1 MIRFY
6 IQQAIYHLREN
17 PVVSW
22 ISVLGTALS
31 ICMIMVIVITLRVR
45 TADCEPEVN
54 RSRSLYVPNMSYRA
68 KGDLSGSSANSSMS
82 VQTGRECFKAL
93 TTAEAVTLASKP
105 GKVRVSLPAGAK
117 LSAPVK
123 VRVSLPAGA
132 KMSAD
137 RVQTDEAFWQVFQFR
152 FLDGKPF
159 TAADLNSGLP
169 RAVIGASVARRLFGR
184 TDVSGQHVELNHV
197 DFQVCG
203 VVADVSM
210 LATDAY
216 AQVWIPYTAGNAEAN
231 SWGYNL
237 MGPMRAVILARS
249 RADFPAIR
257 EECER
262 LRQKYNDAQEGVE
275 VFYRGQPDT
284 QFTHLYRTWSQ
295 EPDVQGVVLRYVV
308 VMLILLIVPAINLSS
323 MTLSRMRRR
332 MAEIGVRK
340 AFGATANELMWQ
352 VFLEN
357 LLLTCLAGLLGLALS
372 YAATFVLNGFLFG
385 NSTNAYLA
393 GETSLTAGALL
404 SPWIFLAASPINP
417 PSSFPRTLKLA
428 FARYSTSSSSF
439 SWKTTSFTFNSSR
452 IESSI
457 SKRTLFSF
465 GFLVTSSTLRRGC
478 LILRLN

>member
-1 MIRFY
+1 MFRQYIR
-6 IQQAIYHLREN
+6 QALWHLREN
-17 PVVSW
+17 PVISW
-22 ISVLGTALS
+22 ISILGTALS

-68 KGDLSGSSANSSMS
+68 KGDMSGSSANSRMS

-93 TTAEAVTLASKP
+93 TTAEAVTLVSSPSKV
-105 GKVRVSLPAGAK
+105 KALLPAGAK
-117 LSAPVK
+117 TTVD
-123 VRVSLPAGA
+123 
-132 KMSAD
+132 M
-137 RVQTDEAFWQVFQFR
+137 VQTDEDFWQVFQFR

-169 RAVIGASVARRLFGR
+169 RAVIAASVARRLFGR
-184 TDVSGQHVELNHV
+184 TDVSGQHIELNYV

-216 AQVWIPYTAGNAEAN
+216 AQVWIPYTAGDAEAN

-237 MGPMRAVILARS
+237 MGPMRAVILAHS
-249 RADFPAIR
+249 RTDFPAIR
-257 EECER
+257 QECER
-262 LRQKYNDAQEGVE
+262 LRQKYNDAQDGVE

-295 EPDVQGVVLRYVV
+295 EPDIQGVVLRYVV

-323 MTLSRMRRR
+323 MTLSRMRKR

-340 AFGATANELMWQ
+340 AFGATANELMQQ
-352 VFLEN
+352 VFWEN
-357 LLLTCLAGLLGLALS
+357 LLLTCVAGLLGLLLS
-372 YAATFVLNGFLFG
+372 YAATYLLNGFLFG
-385 NSTNAYLA
+385 NSTNAYLS

-404 SPWIFLAASPINP
+404 SPWIFMAAFIFCLLMNLLSAGIPAWRASRMNIVEAING
-417 PSSFPRTLKLA
+417 K
-428 FARYSTSSSSF
+428 
-439 SWKTTSFTFNSSR
+439 
-452 IESSI
+452 
-457 SKRTLFSF
+457 
-465 GFLVTSSTLRRGC
+465 VH
-478 LILRLN
+478 

>member
-1 MIRFY
+1 MKQTFHTSRFPLSLGEGAGMRLY
-6 IQQAIYHLREN
+6 FQQALYHLREN
-17 PVVSW
+17 PVISW

-68 KGDLSGSSANSSMS
+68 KGDKSGSSANSRMS
-82 VQTGRECFKAL
+82 VQTGRECFKTL
-93 TTAEAVTLASKP
+93 TTAEAVTL
-105 GKVRVSLPAGAK
+105 VSN
-117 LSAPVK
+117 PVK

-184 TDVSGQHVELNHV
+184 TDVSGQHIELNHV

-216 AQVWIPYTAGNAEAN
+216 AQVWIPYTAGDAEAN
-231 SWGYNL
+231 SWGNNL

-323 MTLSRMRRR
+323 MTLSRMRKR

-340 AFGATANELMWQ
+340 AFGATANELMRQ

-357 LLLTCLAGLLGLALS
+357 LLLTCLAGLLGLFLS

-393 GETSLTAGALL
+393 GETSLTAGDLL
-404 SPWIFLAASPINP
+404 SPWIFLAAFAFCLLMNLLSAGIPAWRASRMNIVEAING
-417 PSSFPRTLKLA
+417 R
-428 FARYSTSSSSF
+428 
-439 SWKTTSFTFNSSR
+439 
-452 IESSI
+452 E
-457 SKRTLFSF
+457 
-465 GFLVTSSTLRRGC
+465 G
-478 LILRLN
+478 

>member
-6 IQQAIYHLREN
+6 IQQAIFHLREN

-117 LSAPVK
+117 LSAD
-123 VRVSLPAGA
+123 
-132 KMSAD
+132 M
-137 RVQTDEAFWQVFQFR
+137 VQTDEDFWQVFQFR

-159 TAADLNSGLP
+159 TTADVSSGLP
-169 RAVIGASVARRLFGR
+169 RAVIAASVARRLFGR

-249 RADFPAIR
+249 GHRPVGLPRHRQADHRRPGPGPGDDPAGD
-257 EECER
+257 
-262 LRQKYNDAQEGVE
+262 L
-275 VFYRGQPDT
+275 
-284 QFTHLYRTWSQ
+284 
-295 EPDVQGVVLRYVV
+295 
-308 VMLILLIVPAINLSS
+308 
-323 MTLSRMRRR
+323 
-332 MAEIGVRK
+332 
-340 AFGATANELMWQ
+340 
-352 VFLEN
+352 
-357 LLLTCLAGLLGLALS
+357 
-372 YAATFVLNGFLFG
+372 
-385 NSTNAYLA
+385 
-393 GETSLTAGALL
+393 
-404 SPWIFLAASPINP
+404 
-417 PSSFPRTLKLA
+417 
-428 FARYSTSSSSF
+428 
-439 SWKTTSFTFNSSR
+439 
-452 IESSI
+452 
-457 SKRTLFSF
+457 
-465 GFLVTSSTLRRGC
+465 
-478 LILRLN
+478 

>member
-117 LSAPVK
+117 LSAD
-123 VRVSLPAGA
+123 
-132 KMSAD
+132 M
-137 RVQTDEAFWQVFQFR
+137 VQTDEDFWQVFQFR

-159 TAADLNSGLP
+159 TEADVSSGLP
-169 RAVIGASVARRLFGR
+169 RAVIAASVVRRLFGR

-340 AFGATANELMWQ
+340 AFGATANELMRQ

-404 SPWIFLAASPINP
+404 SPWIFLAAFLFCLLMNLLSAGIPAWRASRMNIVEAING
-417 PSSFPRTLKLA
+417 
-428 FARYSTSSSSF
+428 
-439 SWKTTSFTFNSSR
+439 
-452 IESSI
+452 
-457 SKRTLFSF
+457 KR
-465 GFLVTSSTLRRGC
+465 
-478 LILRLN
+478 

>member
-1 MIRFY
+1 MKKTSHTFHFPLSLGEGSGVRLYF
-6 IQQAIYHLREN
+6 QQALYHLREN
-17 PVVSW
+17 PVISW

-45 TADCEPEVN
+45 IADCEPEVN

-68 KGDLSGSSANSSMS
+68 KGDTSGSSANSSMS

-93 TTAEAVTLASKP
+93 TTAEAVTLASNP

-117 LSAPVK
+117 LSAD
-123 VRVSLPAGA
+123 
-132 KMSAD
+132 M
-137 RVQTDEAFWQVFQFR
+137 VQTDEAFWQVFRFR

-159 TAADLNSGLP
+159 TAADLSSGLP
-169 RAVIGASVARRLFGR
+169 RAVITASVARRLFGR
-184 TDVSGQHVELNHV
+184 TDVSGQHIELNHV

-216 AQVWIPYTAGNAEAN
+216 AQVWIPYTAGDAEAN
-231 SWGYNL
+231 TWGYNL

-284 QFTHLYRTWSQ
+284 QFTHLYRSWSQ
-295 EPDVQGVVLRYVV
+295 EPDVQGVVLRYVA

-323 MTLSRMRRR
+323 MTLSRMRKR

-340 AFGATANELMWQ
+340 AFGATANELMRQ

-357 LLLTCLAGLLGLALS
+357 LLLTCLAGLLGVLLS

-385 NSTNAYLA
+385 NSTNAYLS
-393 GETSLTAGALL
+393 GDTSLTAGDLL
-404 SPWIFLAASPINP
+404 SPWIFLAA
-417 PSSFPRTLKLA
+417 
-428 FARYSTSSSSF
+428 
-439 SWKTTSFTFNSSR
+439 
-452 IESSI
+452 
-457 SKRTLFSF
+457 F
-465 GFLVTSSTLRRGC
+465 GFC
-478 LILRLN
+478 LLMNLLSAGIPAWRASRMNIVEAINGKAH